1 MGMVCVQGASGYV
14 AVYEMLSGCRI
25 SRMDLKMTPV
35 EMMFAPDGSSL
46 VIAVQVRHCHG
57 VVLP

>member
-1 MGMVCVQGASGYV
+1 M